1 MVLCVRGGTMQ
12 LSSTAK
18 TIMLYNSGW
27 RNDALFE
34 NKNYPFA
41 ATLSYE
47 VEVLGNLDT
56 LYFVFNNYFSKEYK
70 KNKDSFYGIL
80 YNNYL
85 KVNKNIES
93 LISDYSIRDICIWV
107 NDYFCEKLNCHKGSN
122 LYCKWLTTLNGYS
135 KVYKDEYVHGYEL
148 KNYSFSSNSMI
159 ASDLGI
165 DGCLVVSDAPFICK
179 KIKLVE

>member
-1 MVLCVRGGTMQ
+1 MQ

-56 LYFVFNNYFSKEYK
+56 LYFVFNNYFLKEYK

-179 KIKLVE
+179 KIKFVE

>member
-1 MVLCVRGGTMQ
+1 MG
-12 LSSTAK
+12 LSSTAR

-47 VEVLGNLDT
+47 VEVLNNLDT
-56 LYFVFNNYFSKEYK
+56 LYFVFDNYFSKEYK
-70 KNKDSFYGIL
+70 KNKESFYGIL

-85 KVNKNIES
+85 KSNKSIES
-93 LISDYSIRDICIWV
+93 LISNYSVRDICIWV
-107 NDYFCEKLNCHKGSN
+107 NNYFCDKLKCHKDSN
-122 LYCKWLTTLNGYS
+122 LYCKWLTTINGYN
-135 KVYKDEYVHGYEL
+135 KVYKDEYNKCIEL
-148 KNYSFSSNSMI
+148 KKYSFSSNSMI

-165 DGCLVVSDAPFICK
+165 EGCLVVADAPFICK
-179 KIKLVE
+179 KQRFIE

>member
-1 MVLCVRGGTMQ
+1 MT

-47 VEVLGNLDT
+47 VEVLNNLDT
-56 LYFVFNNYFSKEYK
+56 LYFIFDNYFSKEYK
-70 KNKDSFYGIL
+70 KNKESFYGIL

-85 KVNKNIES
+85 KSNKIIES
-93 LISDYSIRDICIWV
+93 LISDYSVRDICIWV
-107 NDYFCEKLNCHKGSN
+107 NNYFCDKLNCHKDSK
-122 LYCKWLTTLNGYS
+122 LYCKWLTTENGYNR
-135 KVYKDEYVHGYEL
+135 VYKDEYSHGYEL
-148 KNYSFSSNSMI
+148 KQYSFSENSLI
-159 ASDLGI
+159 VSDLGV
-165 DGCLVVSDAPFICK
+165 DGCLIVSSEPFICK
-179 KIKLVE
+179 RKKFIE

>member
-1 MVLCVRGGTMQ
+1 MK

-47 VEVLGNLDT
+47 VEVLNNLDT
-56 LYFVFNNYFSKEYK
+56 LYFIFDNYFSKEYK
-70 KNKDSFYGIL
+70 KNKESFYGIL

-85 KVNKNIES
+85 KSNKIIES

-107 NDYFCEKLNCHKGSN
+107 NNYFCDKLNCHKDSK
-122 LYCKWLTTLNGYS
+122 LYCKWLTTINGYN
-135 KVYKDEYVHGYEL
+135 KVYRDEYVHGYEL
-148 KNYSFSSNSMI
+148 KCYSFSNNSLI
-159 ASDLGI
+159 VSDLGI
-165 DGCLVVSDAPFICK
+165 DGCLIVSSEPFICNK
-179 KIKLVE
+179 KKFIE

>member
-1 MVLCVRGGTMQ
+1 MG
-12 LSSTAK
+12 LSSTAR

-47 VEVLGNLDT
+47 VEVLNNLDT
-56 LYFVFNNYFSKEYK
+56 LYFIFDNYFSKEYK
-70 KNKDSFYGIL
+70 KNKESFYGIL

-85 KVNKNIES
+85 KSNKIIES
-93 LISDYSIRDICIWV
+93 LISDYSVRDICIWV
-107 NDYFCEKLNCHKGSN
+107 NNYFCEKLNCHKDSN
-122 LYCKWLTTLNGYS
+122 LYCKWLTTINGYN
-135 KVYKDEYVHGYEL
+135 KVYKDEYNKCIEL
-148 KNYSFSSNSMI
+148 KKYSFSSNSMI

-165 DGCLVVSDAPFICK
+165 EGCLVVADAPFICK
-179 KIKLVE
+179 KQRFIE